1 MSQRVKCIRSFP
13 NLFIIGI
20 KWSKTAKTYS
30 HSVKT
35 WRTSQL
41 SLSLALNWK
50 FVIPWLS
57 GETSVT
63 SAFRFSHEG
72 CWVIAWLFELIIN
85 TDRAKLDSAYGKE
98 VSLSRYNSY
107 PNCQWKQAKWMKD
120 PFFNRSSVIINI
132 LTKKVI
138 LVEGGY
144 AIPLK
149 YIYWLKRSRNEP
161 KNKQNSD
168 SDKHINNTWPS
179 KYQVISSYLVP

>member
-1 MSQRVKCIRSFP
+1 MSQRVNCIRSFP

-132 LTKKVI
+132 LTKKS
-138 LVEGGY
+138 
-144 AIPLK
+144 
-149 YIYWLKRSRNEP
+149 YIGWRGLRHSFEIHLLIKKIKKRAKKQTEFWLRQAH
-161 KNKQNSD
+161 KQHLTF
-168 SDKHINNTWPS
+168 K
-179 KYQVISSYLVP
+179 VSSYK

>member
-1 MSQRVKCIRSFP
+1 MSQRVNFIRSFP

-72 CWVIAWLFELIIN
+72 CWVIAWLYELIIN
-85 TDRAKLDSAYGKE
+85 TDRARLDSAYGKE
-98 VSLSRYNSY
+98 VSLSRCNSY
-107 PNCQWKQAKWMKD
+107 QWKQAKWMKD

-132 LTKKVI
+132 LTKKFI
-138 LVEGGY
+138 LVEVGC

-161 KNKQNSD
+161 KSKQNSD